1 MPNREGGCLC
11 GAVRYVIRAEPRP
24 GVVCHCTHCR
34 KQSGSLF
41 SFNLVVRET
50 DYEQQGETKVYVDSG
65 DSGQPVHRHF
75 CGRCGSPVFVKIAA
89 APRHVVIK
97 AGSLD
102 DIGGLKA
109 NTEIYCDHAADW
121 IAPVAGATRFAQN
134 Q

>member
-1 MPNREGGCLC
+1 MSNREGGCLC
-11 GAVRYVIRAEPRP
+11 GDVRYVLKAEPRP
-24 GVVCHCTHCR
+24 GVLCHCTHCR

-41 SFNLVVRET
+41 SFNIVVRES
-50 DYEQQGETKVYVDSG
+50 DYEQTGETKVFVDTG
-65 DSGQPVHRHF
+65 DSGQPVNRHF
-75 CGRCGSPVFVKIAA
+75 CGQCGAPILVRIAE

-102 DIGGLKA
+102 DIGGLTA

-121 IAPVAGATRFAQN
+121 LAPIAGAARFAQN

>member
-1 MPNREGGCLC
+1 MTHRQGGCLC
-11 GAVRYVIRAEPRP
+11 GAVRYVIKAEPRP
-24 GVVCHCTHCR
+24 GTICHCTHCR

-41 SFNLVVRET
+41 SFNLVVRDS
-50 DYEQQGETKVYVDSG
+50 DYEQQGETKVFVDTG

-102 DIGGLKA
+102 DIGGLQA
-109 NTEIYCDHAADW
+109 NTEIYCDHATDW